1 MWATGVNNG
10 TKLFLELKSMT
21 KNLSKTGFK
30 VKIEQFYEN
39 VVIREVGP
47 NWHSGGSLKDLVK
60 DFQKIVYRQQNSK
73 I

>member
-1 MWATGVNNG
+1 MNTG
-10 TKLFLELKSMT
+10 TKLFLELKSMA

-30 VKIEQFYEN
+30 VKIEQSYED
-39 VVIREVGP
+39 VVIRKVGP
-47 NWHSGGSLKDLVK
+47 NWLSEGSPMDLVK